1 MKRIYIAAAILIAV
15 ALTES
20 CRKLQ
25 ASAASGLQE
34 KVIKN

>member
-1 MKRIYIAAAILIAV
+1 MKKIYIAAAILIAV

-25 ASAASGLQE
+25 IGAGGAGQM
-34 KVIKN
+34 KVLKK

>member
-1 MKRIYIAAAILIAV
+1 MKKIYIAAAILIAV

-25 ASAASGLQE
+25 IDAATPAQE
-34 KVIKN
+34 KSAKV

>member
-1 MKRIYIAAAILIAV
+1 MKKIYIAAAILIAV

-25 ASAASGLQE
+25 IEAGRTGQE
-34 KVIKN
+34 KVGN

>member
-1 MKRIYIAAAILIAV
+1 MKKIYIAAAILIAV

-25 ASAASGLQE
+25 IEAASAKQE
-34 KVIKN
+34 KVRN